1 VEVVKENFQVVTILD
16 AKFVE
21 NKNKDQE
28 KRILEKNKN
37 EDFWQKKIKFEKY
50 S

>member
-1 VEVVKENFQVVTILD
+1 MEVVKENFQVVTILD
-16 AKFVE
+16 AKFVK

-28 KRILEKNKN
+28 KRILKKNKN
-37 EDFWQKKIKFEKY
+37 EDFWQKKIKFEKH